1 MVFPPF
7 LEKEDKKI
15 QRCILI
21 PFKIPFDPLFCHPT
35 TFHDHELEMDQAAHW
50 SKSIE
55 KWQSELGIAT
65 TEL

>member
-1 MVFPPF
+1 M
-7 LEKEDKKI
+7 E
-15 QRCILI
+15 ILYNPI
-21 PFKIPFDPLFCHPT
+21 LHVICGVQPNIATPGT
-35 TFHDHELEMDQAAHW
+35 TSAHW